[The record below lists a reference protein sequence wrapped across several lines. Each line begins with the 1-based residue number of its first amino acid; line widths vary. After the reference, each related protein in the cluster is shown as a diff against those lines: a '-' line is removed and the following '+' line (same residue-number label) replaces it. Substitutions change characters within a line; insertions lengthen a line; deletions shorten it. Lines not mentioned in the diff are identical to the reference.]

1 MRLANWEGR
10 EGEEEALSG
19 FEVLALNNNL
29 FYVEGILYLVFIP
42 VMVVFGLVRWRGTA
56 K

>member
-19 FEVLALNNNL
+19 FEVLALNNN
-29 FYVEGILYLVFIP
+29 YVEGILYLVFIP

-56 K
+56 R

>member
-19 FEVLALNNNL
+19 FEVLALNNML
-29 FYVEGILYLVFIP
+29 KAFCILSSFQ
-42 VMVVFGLVRWRGTA
+42 
-56 K
+56 